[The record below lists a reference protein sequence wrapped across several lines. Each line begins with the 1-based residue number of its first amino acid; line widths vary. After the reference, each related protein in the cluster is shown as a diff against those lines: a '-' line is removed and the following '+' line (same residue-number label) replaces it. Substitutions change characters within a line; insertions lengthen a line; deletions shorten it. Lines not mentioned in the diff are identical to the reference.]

1 MYNGLMYARLIHP
14 PTQNSFF
21 LFGSRG
27 TGKTTWVK
35 SQYPTALYFD
45 LLKAE
50 TYTYLVANPT
60 RIEESI
66 PKDFNDWIVID
77 EIQKIPALLDEVHRL
92 IETNH
97 YKFILTGSSAR
108 KLRRGGVNLL
118 AGRALIYTMHPL
130 TAAELGKEFHLKE
143 YIVFGGLPAVF
154 ATQDKKN
161 YLKSYI
167 QTYLQQEIIQ
177 EGISRNV
184 ASFARFLETAS
195 FSQGSVL
202 NMTEVGR
209 EASVGRKVV
218 EDYFSALEDLMLG
231 VRLPVF
237 SKKAKRRLVKHNKF
251 YFFDVGVYQAIR
263 PMGPLDYPEVMG
275 GVALES
281 VFFQNLRAINDY
293 LDLGYTLY
301 YYRTATGVEV
311 DFIAY
316 GERGLKAFEIKSKKT
331 ISRSDISGL
340 VSFLQDYPT
349 AKGYMLYGG
358 SERLY
363 IKNIEILPL
372 MYAVQNLATLL

>member
-1 MYNGLMYARLIHP
+1 M
-14 PTQNSFF
+14 
-21 LFGSRG
+21 
-27 TGKTTWVK
+27 K
-35 SQYPTALYFD
+35 SQYPGALYFD

-50 TYTYLVANPT
+50 TYNYFVTNPT

-66 PKDFNDWIVID
+66 PKGFRDWIVID
-77 EIQKIPALLDEVHRL
+77 EIQKIPQLLDEVHRL
-92 IETNH
+92 IENNH

-118 AGRALIYTMHPL
+118 AGRALVRSMHPL
-130 TAAELGKEFHLKE
+130 TTAELGHDFNLKE
-143 YIVFGGLPAVF
+143 YLEFGGLPAVF
-154 ATQDKKN
+154 AAQDKKN

-184 ASFARFLETAS
+184 GSFARFLETAS

-218 EDYFSALEDLMLG
+218 EDYFCALEDLMLG

-263 PMGPLDYPEVMG
+263 PTGPLDQPEVMG
-275 GVALES
+275 GAALES
-281 VFFQNLRAINDY
+281 LLFQHLRAVNDY
-293 LDLGYTLY
+293 LDLGYKLY
-301 YYRTATGVEV
+301 YYRTTTGVEV

-316 GERGLKAFEIKSKKT
+316 GDRGLKAFEIKSKKT
-331 ISRSDISGL
+331 FSRGDLTGL
-340 VSFLQDYPT
+340 TTFLKDYPM
-349 AKGYMLYGG
+349 AKCYLIYGG
-358 SERLY
+358 SERRY
-363 IKNIEILPL
+363 SGDIEIIPVVEALKNLP
-372 MYAVQNLATLL
+372 NILASH

>member
-1 MYNGLMYARLIHP
+1 MYARLLNP
-14 PTQNSFF
+14 PAQKSFF

-35 SQYPTALYFD
+35 TTFPNALYFD

-50 TYTYLVANPT
+50 TYDYFVTNPT
-60 RIEESI
+60 RIEDSI
-66 PKDFNDWIVID
+66 PKDFKDWIVID
-77 EIQKIPALLDEVHRL
+77 EIQKIPQLLDEVHRL
-92 IETNH
+92 IENNH

-118 AGRALIYTMHPL
+118 AGRALVYNIHPL
-130 TAAELGKEFHLKE
+130 TAIELGDAFHLKE
-143 YIVFGGLPAVF
+143 YIEFGGLPAVF

-184 ASFARFLETAS
+184 GSFARFLETAS

-218 EDYFSALEDLMLG
+218 EDYFCALEDLMLG

-237 SKKAKRRLVKHNKF
+237 SKKAKRRLIKHNKF
-251 YFFDVGVYQAIR
+251 YFFDVGVYQTIR
-263 PMGPLDYPEVMG
+263 PTGPLDQPEMVG

-281 VFFQNLRAINDY
+281 LFFQNLQAINDY
-293 LDLGYTLY
+293 LDLGYKLY

-316 GERGLKAFEIKSKKT
+316 GAKGIKAFEIKSKKT
-331 ISRSDISGL
+331 ISQSDVSGL
-340 VSFLQDYPT
+340 VAFLKDYPM
-349 AKGYMLYGG
+349 AKCSMIYGG
-358 SERLY
+358 SERRY
-363 IKNIEILPL
+363 VGNITIIPFVEALKDLP
-372 MYAVQNLATLL
+372 NLLS